1 VATVLDALSSAET
14 VDLFKKYVI
23 ANYNRYPVNLVR
35 GEGSVIWDSEG
46 HRYLDF
52 FPGWGCNLLG
62 HCPPAVVQ
70 AVQEQVATL
79 IHVPNTWLMDV
90 QGRWAQMLSERSFGG
105 QAFFCNSGAEA
116 NEAAIKLARL
126 HSPPGKHKIITFEGG
141 FHGRTLGALTATAQP
156 KYHEGLGP
164 LVAGFVYCPWNDLEA
179 VTRLVDNETAAI
191 MIEPIQGEGGVRIP
205 SREFLAGLR
214 RLCDQHGL
222 LLIFDEVQTGCGRTG
237 HWFSY
242 QRFGVTP
249 DIMTLAKSLCG
260 GIAGGAMLA
269 RPEVAP
275 SLRPGMHAATFGG
288 NPIASRA
295 GIATLEAIEQQGLL
309 EGANQLERLFRDRF
323 ETLRQECDI
332 IREVRACGVMIGIEL
347 SVEGAPVVKR
357 CLEQRLL
364 INCTQGRVIRLLPAL
379 NMTIEQAEEGCEIL
393 ANAIRDLAG

>member
-379 NMTIEQAEEGCEIL
+379 NLTLEQAEEGCEIL
-393 ANAIRDLAG
+393 ANAIRDLAA

>member
-1 VATVLDALSSAET
+1 MATVLDALSSAET

-62 HCPPAVVQ
+62 HCPPSVVQ

-179 VTRLVDNETAAI
+179 VTRLVDHETAAI

-323 ETLRQECDI
+323 EALRQECDI